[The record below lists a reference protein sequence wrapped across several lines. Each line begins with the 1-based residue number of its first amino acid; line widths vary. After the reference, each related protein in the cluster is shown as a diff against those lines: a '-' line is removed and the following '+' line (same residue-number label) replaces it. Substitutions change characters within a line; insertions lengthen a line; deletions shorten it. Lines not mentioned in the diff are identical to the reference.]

1 MPKMGGLGGSRDGGR
16 WWIWWGKDFFFSNPP
31 KIGCLFFS
39 TRWVFLKRNRGIW
52 KKFNETMIMG
62 DRAITFFKGRCF
74 FIEKDIFL
82 GITWRTCSEGMN
94 DLNFV
99 IFLPQEC
106 TVIWSVKVERS
117 KQHHRFGGFLIPP
130 SFFFSSFLLPFFFPN
145 LLQIW
150 QLWRFQSGNC
160 FFCFLPAEKHD
171 LLRKWTC
178 NSLQILLALRR

>member
-1 MPKMGGLGGSRDGGR
+1 
-16 WWIWWGKDFFFSNPP
+16 
-31 KIGCLFFS
+31 
-39 TRWVFLKRNRGIW
+39 
-52 KKFNETMIMG
+52 MIMG
-62 DRAITFFKGRCF
+62 ERAITFFKGRCF

-106 TVIWSVKVERS
+106 TVIWSVRVERS

-160 FFCFLPAEKHD
+160 FFLFFTSGKTWSPTQL
-171 LLRKWTC
+171 
-178 NSLQILLALRR
+178 NMQLLANFACVTTLKMCIFFQVNHFSEKCLPFVLSKKSLNKRKLNDLVVVDSHRWI